1 MKRLSGL
8 DATFLYLETPEMPMH
23 VGALNV
29 LELPAGFRGK
39 FVTALRKHMAERLP
53 LAPAL
58 RRRLWWMPLNLANPA
73 WVDAEPDLNEHIV
86 EYKLPAKAK
95 QGDGM
100 AALEAAVGELHVK
113 LLDRKRPLWK
123 FWVLEGL
130 GPSADGRRRVGLYSQ
145 LHHAAVDGQAAVAL
159 GQVLLDLTPSGR
171 QIELKVSKREKTFR
185 LGVPEMLR
193 GVLANEAMQ
202 VANIVR
208 QLPDTV
214 GTLASTAGVVLQ
226 KSQLLSGSKR
236 KGAPKVSNVTVAPRT
251 VLNQSVTDGR
261 AFAGLSLP
269 LAELKAIGKANEA
282 TINDMVL
289 MVCSSALRRY
299 FQQRGTL
306 PRKSLIAAVP
316 ISLREKGDTTSDNQ
330 ASMSL
335 ISLGTHIGDL
345 RKRLAHVKAATAA
358 MKSTMGPLKSIL
370 PTDFPS
376 IGAPWLMEA
385 AAALYGKARLAEKI
399 PQFANV
405 AISNVPGPSVP
416 LYMAGARMLS
426 NYPTSI
432 VVHGM
437 ALNVT
442 VHSLDEQID
451 FGLMADLHAMPDV
464 RALADAMKVSFDD
477 LRALAPQPAPPPPTV
492 SETGRAVLGQARKR
506 LAGVVS
512 DAVGSVSDAVGSVSQ
527 TVTRALPRAA
537 RTAMG
542 AVVDTAVQSAVRGT
556 TRRAAPKR
564 GNGVTGAV
572 ADAVSGAVQTATRA
586 ATRTASQTAGAVAR
600 ATRPPRASAPAK
612 PRRAR

>member
-23 VGALNV
+23 VGALNI
-29 LELPAGFRGK
+29 LELPAGFKGK
-39 FVTALRKHMAERLP
+39 FVTQLRRHMAERLP

-73 WVDAEPDLNEHIV
+73 WVDAEPDLREHIV
-86 EYKLPAKAK
+86 EYKLPAQAR

-130 GPSADGRRRVGLYSQ
+130 GPSPEGRRRVALYSQ

-159 GQVLLDLTPSGR
+159 GQVILDLAPTGR
-171 QIELKVSKREKTFR
+171 QIDVKPSRREKTFR
-185 LGVPEMLR
+185 LGVSEMLR
-193 GVLANEAMQ
+193 GALANEAMQ
-202 VANIVR
+202 IASIVR

-214 GTLASTAGVVLQ
+214 GTIASTAGVVLQ
-226 KSQLLSGSKR
+226 KSQLLSGKR
-236 KGAPKVSNVTVAPRT
+236 QGAAKVSNVTLAPRT
-251 VLNQSVTDGR
+251 VLNQSVTNGR
-261 AFAGLSLP
+261 AFAGVSLP
-269 LAELKAIGKANEA
+269 LAELKAIGRANEA

-289 MVCSSALRRY
+289 LVCSTALRRY

-306 PRKSLIAAVP
+306 PRKSLVAAVP

-330 ASMSL
+330 ASLSL
-335 ISLGTHIGDL
+335 ISLGTHIADL

-358 MKSTMGPLKSIL
+358 MKSTMGSLKSVL

-376 IGAPWLMEA
+376 IGAPWLIEA

-399 PQFANV
+399 PQVANV
-405 AISNVPGPSVP
+405 AISNVPGPGVP
-416 LYMAGARMLS
+416 LYMAGARMRS
-426 NYPTSI
+426 NFPTSI

-442 VHSLDEQID
+442 VHSLDGQLD

-464 RALADAMKVSFDD
+464 RALADAMQVAFDD
-477 LRALAPQPAPPPPTV
+477 MRALAPQVAPAPPTV
-492 SETGRAVLGQARKR
+492 AETGRAVLGQARKR
-506 LAGVVS
+506 LVGVVGG
-512 DAVGSVSDAVGSVSQ
+512 AMQGVVGG
-527 TVTRALPRAA
+527 A
-537 RTAMG
+537 RQAMD
-542 AVVDTAVQSAVRGT
+542 AVVDTAMKTAVRG
-556 TRRAAPKR
+556 AVK
-564 GNGVTGAV
+564 GAV
-572 ADAVSGAVQTATRA
+572 KGSGSVTSGMADAVSGAVRSAARTAGQTA
-586 ATRTASQTAGAVAR
+586 SAVAR
-600 ATRPPRASAPAK
+600 ATRAPRASAPAK
-612 PRRAR
+612 GKRAR

>member
-8 DATFLYLETPEMPMH
+8 DASFLYLETPEMPMH

-29 LELPAGFRGK
+29 LELPAGFKGK

-73 WVDAEPDLNEHIV
+73 WVDAEPDLNEHVV
-86 EYKLPAKAK
+86 EYKLPAQAK

-130 GPSADGRRRVGLYSQ
+130 GPSPEGRRRVALYSQ

-159 GQVLLDLTPSGR
+159 GQVLLDLAPSGR

-202 VANIVR
+202 VASIIK

-236 KGAPKVSNVTVAPRT
+236 KGAKVSNVTVAPRT

-289 MVCSSALRRY
+289 LVCSSALRRY

-330 ASMSL
+330 ASLSL
-335 ISLGTHIGDL
+335 ISLGTHISDL

-358 MKSTMGPLKSIL
+358 MKTTMGPLKSIL

-385 AAALYGKARLAEKI
+385 ATALYGKARLAEKI

-416 LYMAGARMLS
+416 LYLAGARMRT

-451 FGLMADLHAMPDV
+451 FGLMADLQAMPDV
-464 RALADAMKVSFDD
+464 RSLADAMKVAFED

-492 SETGRAVLGQARKR
+492 TETGRAVLGQARKR

-512 DAVGSVSDAVGSVSQ
+512 DAVGTVGD
-527 TVTRALPRAA
+527 TFTRALPRAA
-537 RTAMG
+537 RQAVG
-542 AVVDTAVQSAVRGT
+542 AVVDTAMQSAVRAT
-556 TRRAAPKR
+556 SRR
-564 GNGVTGAV
+564 GQGVTGAV
-572 ADAVSGAVQTATRA
+572 ADAVGGVVKTATRA
-586 ATRTASQTAGAVAR
+586 AGRSASKTAGAVAR
-600 ATRPPRASAPAK
+600 ATKPPRASAPSKAK
-612 PRRAR
+612 RAR

>member
-8 DATFLYLETPEMPMH
+8 DASFLYLETPAMPMH

-29 LELPAGFRGK
+29 LELPAGFKGK
-39 FVTALRKHMAERLP
+39 FVTLLRKHMAERLP

-73 WVDAEPDLNEHIV
+73 WVDAEPDLNEHVV

-100 AALEAAVGELHVK
+100 TALEAAVGELHVK

-130 GPSADGRRRVGLYSQ
+130 GPSAEGRRRVALYSQ

-159 GQVLLDLTPSGR
+159 GQVLLDLAPSGR

-202 VANIVR
+202 VASIIK

-214 GTLASTAGVVLQ
+214 GTIASTAGVVLQ

-236 KGAPKVSNVTVAPRT
+236 KGGKVSNVTLAPRT

-261 AFAGLSLP
+261 AFAALSLP

-289 MVCSSALRRY
+289 MVCSTALRRY

-330 ASMSL
+330 ASLSL
-335 ISLGTHIGDL
+335 ISLGTHIGDV
-345 RKRLAHVKAATAA
+345 RRRLAHVKAATAA

-376 IGAPWLMEA
+376 LGAPWLIEA
-385 AAALYGKARLAEKI
+385 ATALYGKARLAEKV

-432 VVHGM
+432 VVHGL

-442 VHSLDEQID
+442 VHSLHEQID
-451 FGLMADLHAMPDV
+451 FGLMADLQAMPDV
-464 RALADAMKVSFDD
+464 RALAEAMKVAFDD
-477 LRALAPQPAPPPPTV
+477 LRALAPPAAPPPPTV
-492 SETGRAVLGQARKR
+492 TETGRAVLGQARKR

-512 DAVGSVSDAVGSVSQ
+512 DAVGSVSD

-537 RTAMG
+537 REAMG
-542 AVVDTAVQSAVRGT
+542 AVVGTAMQSAVRAT
-556 TRRAAPKR
+556 TKRATQR

-572 ADAVSGAVQTATRA
+572 ADAVSGVVKTAA
-586 ATRTASQTAGAVAR
+586 RTAGKTAGAVAR
-600 ATRPPRASAPAK
+600 ATRPPRASAPSKAK
-612 PRRAR
+612 SAR